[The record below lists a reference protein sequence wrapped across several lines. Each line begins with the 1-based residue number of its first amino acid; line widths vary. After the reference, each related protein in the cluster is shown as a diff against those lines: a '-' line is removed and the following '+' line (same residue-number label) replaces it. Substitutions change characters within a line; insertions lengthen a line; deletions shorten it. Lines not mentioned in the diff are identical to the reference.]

1 MTIGFFLELL
11 VVILVLAALAWLY
24 CAVFDFVDA
33 WKKKKRVRQDAMA
46 RLLTADNPRT
56 TELRRMTEELREG
69 RLPPMWGRYGFT
81 EHEPPDG
88 PPDGWERRPA
98 LPKARRMMD

>member
-1 MTIGFFLELL
+1 MTIEFFLEL
-11 VVILVLAALAWLY
+11 VVFFFVLAALAWLY

-46 RLLTADNPRT
+46 RLLTAENPRT
-56 TELRRMTEELREG
+56 TELRRMTKELRGG
-69 RLPPMWGRYGFT
+69 RLPPMGGRYGFT

-88 PPDGWERRPA
+88 PPDGWERESPRS
-98 LPKARRMMD
+98 KAGREQV

>member
-1 MTIGFFLELL
+1 MTIEFLMGLL
-11 VVILVLAALAWLY
+11 VVIFVLAVLAWLC

-33 WKKKKRVRQDAMA
+33 WKKKKRIRQDAMT
-46 RLLTADNPRT
+46 RLLSAENPRT
-56 TELRRMTEELREG
+56 TELRRMTQELREG
-69 RLPPMWGRYGFT
+69 RLPPMGGRYGFT